1 MRVTADTT
9 PPLPGLYS
17 YAVPVDH
24 VSGGTV
30 IEASDLR
37 LADQP
42 IGQSSVE
49 IRPLL
54 LKSVLK
60 QGNRRRQDQ
69 KVSVRINNNHS
80 IVSIPVSPLKFVV
93 LHFDN
98 AAILYM
104 SC

>member
-9 PPLPGLYS
+9 SLLASLHS
-17 YAVPVDH
+17 YAVPIYH
-24 VSGGTV
+24 VSLGTV

-42 IGQSSVE
+42 ILSVE

-60 QGNRRRQDQ
+60 QRKAGQESKCED
-69 KVSVRINNNHS
+69 
-80 IVSIPVSPLKFVV
+80 
-93 LHFDN
+93 
-98 AAILYM
+98 
-104 SC
+104 